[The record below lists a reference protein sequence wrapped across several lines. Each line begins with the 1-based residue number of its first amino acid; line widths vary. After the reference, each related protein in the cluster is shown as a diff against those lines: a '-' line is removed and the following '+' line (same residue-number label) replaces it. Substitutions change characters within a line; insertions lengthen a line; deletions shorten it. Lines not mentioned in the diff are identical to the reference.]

1 MWGSPCHPCIGAA
14 PVFST
19 WSSPLPTIKPCGVVF
34 GSRMGSLAP
43 EHPQSVCCDP
53 QHCCSVPPPHKGFQ
67 GTPADPIP
75 RGSALATKPTPQ
87 WGNRGTGSPHF
98 IPLLPPHPP
107 PAPGTAPAPRSG
119 ISSRHGAAPPAD
131 PPPPPPPPPPPA
143 EGSRFPAAAARSLRS
158 GLGVAAGMCR
168 RSSPLL
174 PLLLA
179 LLGRP
184 GEWGRGVPVVCG
196 ARGGDEGEEVPG
208 ARWDQPGAVPR
219 GGVHVLGVGMGPC
232 WHGTPLTWDPLTWDS
247 ADMGFF

>member
-1 MWGSPCHPCIGAA
+1 MGAGWALWRLNILKACAVIPNTAALCHHPIRGSRAHPLTLSLGAQHWQQNPLPSGETEARA
-14 PVFST
+14 PLTSSP
-19 WSSPLPTIKPCGVVF
+19 SSPLT
-34 GSRMGSLAP
+34 
-43 EHPQSVCCDP
+43 
-53 QHCCSVPPPHKGFQ
+53 PPP
-67 GTPADPIP
+67 
-75 RGSALATKPTPQ
+75 S
-87 WGNRGTGSPHF
+87 
-98 IPLLPPHPP
+98 
-107 PAPGTAPAPRSG
+107 PGTAPALRSG

>member
-1 MWGSPCHPCIGAA
+1 
-14 PVFST
+14 
-19 WSSPLPTIKPCGVVF
+19 
-34 GSRMGSLAP
+34 
-43 EHPQSVCCDP
+43 
-53 QHCCSVPPPHKGFQ
+53 
-67 GTPADPIP
+67 
-75 RGSALATKPTPQ
+75 
-87 WGNRGTGSPHF
+87 
-98 IPLLPPHPP
+98 
-107 PAPGTAPAPRSG
+107 
-119 ISSRHGAAPPAD
+119 
-131 PPPPPPPPPPPA
+131 
-143 EGSRFPAAAARSLRS
+143 
-158 GLGVAAGMCR
+158 MCR